1 MSDGSSPTQIG
12 RCGVNEPMVDS
23 IDSLT
28 SITTEEDETSEAESS
43 YVSDPEEE
51 GPVSI
56 VTNLRPSPSLE
67 APQAEEKHP
76 AGGRIAKDTGCC
88 LYSAITALF
97 VMVVLLGIVLIVTGP
112 VLGLPFPPLMRANT
126 PMILPPL
133 DHNHLTANLSE
144 DSNLNDTNHDDQQFQ
159 SMHYDADLI
168 DPISNHSTD
177 SFEYDYLEEH
187 MPANLTEYLAQHNE
201 TGIFNETVIED
212 LANLSPEALRTKYVA
227 YVPVPLKFDDDYEQT
242 DDTDDFHDSE
252 TNDRHDE
259 HVDHD
264 AIYFDE
270 PSAQTPRTSSVRRR
284 PSATIEK
291 VLLPIVMV
299 PESGTVDDRAKTSHG
314 ADAWRSNDFSGHR
327 QSYPPRRFDEDQSS
341 GQQADGVDDED
352 HLTSSSRRI
361 PGLNPPRRSGG
372 DRRRGPGLDYRM
384 FGSLTQP
391 ENRNRRPFRPRQR
404 ERFRPRDDFG
414 RTTSLHPHRVLPP
427 QGRLRS
433 RINKNSNRGQLLEGR
448 EGNPSL
454 YIRPPPRPRPR
465 IHHPPRPRVHRPS
478 PQDAWLSRQRTVDPP
493 PVTSTTKRP
502 AYSYP
507 RDAMSIQDIISY
519 MTSMSHSEQTTKKP
533 AEPVGPEHRTAVW
546 TNTDYYANN
555 PEGRSRVGQSYP
567 PVLPAPP
574 GISRSHDSMPVESH
588 RNAGASNPHNP
599 YSFKLDV
606 YPIRDGLGGDSYVP
620 SGPAYRQHSV
630 PPPSNYHRHR
640 PSYQESRQPSGDSS
654 GSLSGINFSYKIRYD
669 ASDTNKWSYSS
680 YSSSSPDPYSSY
692 RPQRRPTGSGYHDGY
707 TKYREDDEED
717 AMPVPLAF
725 RPRRPES
732 TTPKPKLIVHLNVF
746 NQGNKGTGSRNRYAE
761 QRHSE
766 DEEED
771 YYSPSDIYRAV
782 LRNNAPKGDHE
793 AGGDD
798 GIMQSG
804 QSRVDTFAHHRMDS
818 AAGLTADSAASSSG
832 AGDTYDSH
840 NMAASPSD
848 QYYRSLVT
856 RRPSSGGSGHAG
868 NNYRLSHQS
877 RNFYPAA
884 DDDVPEPLPMPMA
897 AQLSNST
904 DAGCAGA
911 DCAGHPD
918 GRTLNNTQLTPLV

>member
-12 RCGVNEPMVDS
+12 RCGVDEPMVDT

-28 SITTEEDETSEAESS
+28 SINTEADDTSDCNSDAESS
-43 YVSDPEEE
+43 YVSDREEEE
-51 GPVSI
+51 GPSSI
-56 VTNLRPSPSLE
+56 VANLRPSPLE
-67 APQAEEKHP
+67 EQQAEEKP
-76 AGGRIAKDTGCC
+76 SAGGSIAKDTGCC

-112 VLGLPFPPLMRANT
+112 VLGLPFPPLLRANS

-133 DHNHLTANLSE
+133 DHNHLTANLSD
-144 DSNLNDTNHDDQQFQ
+144 DSFTNDVNDTNQELQSIYDDSE
-159 SMHYDADLI
+159 SMDN
-168 DPISNHSTD
+168 SNHSTD
-177 SFEYDYLEEH
+177 AFEYDYVEEQQTS
-187 MPANLTEYLAQHNE
+187 PTNWTEYLAQHNE

-227 YVPVPLKFDDDYEQT
+227 YVPVPLKFDDYEQT
-242 DDTDDFHDSE
+242 DATDDFHDSE

-259 HVDHD
+259 DVDHD
-264 AIYFDE
+264 AIYYDD
-270 PSAQTPRTSSVRRR
+270 PQLQTQRTSSARRR
-284 PSATIEK
+284 PPATIEK

-299 PESGTVDDRAKTSHG
+299 PESGTMDDRMKTNQG
-314 ADAWRSNDFSGHR
+314 ADAWRSNDFAGDR
-327 QSYPPRRFDEDQSS
+327 PTYPPRRFDEDQSS
-341 GQQADGVDDED
+341 GQVDGLDDD
-352 HLTSSSRRI
+352 YLTSSSRRI
-361 PGLNPPRRSGG
+361 PGLNPPRRGGSGG

-427 QGRLRS
+427 PGRLRS
-433 RINKNSNRGQLLEGR
+433 RINKNNNRPQLLEGR

-478 PQDAWLSRQRTVDPP
+478 PQDAWLSRQRTADPPPPP
-493 PVTSTTKRP
+493 PVTTTKRP

-546 TNTDYYANN
+546 TSPDYYSNH
-555 PEGRSRVGQSYP
+555 PEGRSGVGQSYP

-574 GISRSHDSMPVESH
+574 GISRSHDSLPVESH
-588 RNAGASNPHNP
+588 RNGGLSNPHNP

-606 YPIRDGLGGDSYVP
+606 YPIRDGLGGDTYVP
-620 SGPAYRQHSV
+620 SGPAYRQQSV
-630 PPPSNYHRHR
+630 PAPNNYRHR
-640 PSYQESRQPSGDSS
+640 PSSSYQESRQPSGDSS
-654 GSLSGINFSYKIRYD
+654 GSLS
-669 ASDTNKWSYSS
+669 
-680 YSSSSPDPYSSY
+680 DPYSY
-692 RPQRRPTGSGYHDGY
+692 RPQRRPTATDYHDGY
-707 TKYREDDEED
+707 TKYREQDEED

-746 NQGNKGTGSRNRYAE
+746 NQGKGTGSRNRYAE
-761 QRHSE
+761 QRQSE

-782 LRNNAPKGDHE
+782 LRNNMPKGDHE

-798 GIMQSG
+798 GIMLSG

-818 AAGLTADSAASSSG
+818 AAGIPGDPAASSSG
-832 AGDTYDSH
+832 ASSTYDSH
-840 NMAASPSD
+840 NMAALPSD
-848 QYYRSLVT
+848 QYYRSLET
-856 RRPSSGGSGHAG
+856 RRPSSSSSGNAG
-868 NNYRLSHQS
+868 HSYRLSHQS
-877 RNFYPAA
+877 RNFYPAV
-884 DDDVPEPLPMPMA
+884 DDDAPEPLPMPMA
-897 AQLSNST
+897 AQQSP
-904 DAGCAGA
+904 DGCTGVN
-911 DCAGHPD
+911 CTVHPD
-918 GRTLNNTQLTPLV
+918 GRPNNTQLTPLV

>member
-12 RCGVNEPMVDS
+12 RCGVNEPMVS

-28 SITTEEDETSEAESS
+28 TINTDEDETSDCHSEAESS

-56 VTNLRPSPSLE
+56 VTNLRPSPLN
-67 APQAEEKHP
+67 AQQVEEKPP

-97 VMVVLLGIVLIVTGP
+97 VMVVLIGIVLIVTGP

-133 DHNHLTANLSE
+133 DHNHLTANISH
-144 DSNLNDTNHDDQQFQ
+144 DPFVNDGHQDDTNHTDDQELQ
-159 SMHYDADLI
+159 SIHYDWESMD
-168 DPISNHSTD
+168 NSTNPSMD
-177 SFEYDYLEEH
+177 SFEYDYLEEATAV
-187 MPANLTEYLAQHNE
+187 PTNWTEYLANHNE
-201 TGIFNETVIED
+201 TGIFNETVVED

-227 YVPVPLKFDDDYEQT
+227 YVPVPLRFDDDQQT
-242 DDTDDFHDSE
+242 DATDDDFHDSE
-252 TNDRHDE
+252 TNDRHDDDI
-259 HVDHD
+259 DHD
-264 AIYFDE
+264 AIYFDDQAE
-270 PSAQTPRTSSVRRR
+270 QTPRPSSVRRR

-299 PESGTVDDRAKTSHG
+299 PQSETIDDRMKTSQG
-314 ADAWRSNDFSGHR
+314 ADSWRSNHFSGDRPH
-327 QSYPPRRFDEDQSS
+327 YPPRRFDEDQSS
-341 GQQADGVDDED
+341 GQMDGVDDED

-361 PGLNPPRRSGG
+361 AGLNPPRRGGAGG

-391 ENRNRRPFRPRQR
+391 ESRNRRPFRPRQR

-427 QGRLRS
+427 PGRLRS
-433 RINKNSNRGQLLEGR
+433 RINKNNDRPRMIEGR
-448 EGNPSL
+448 EGNPSF

-465 IHHPPRPRVHRPS
+465 ISHPPRPRAHRPS
-478 PQDAWLSRQRTVDPP
+478 PQDAWLSRQRTADPP
-493 PVTSTTKRP
+493 PAPVTTTKRP

-533 AEPVGPEHRTAVW
+533 AAPVGPEHRTAVW
-546 TNTDYYANN
+546 TNTDYYSNDAA
-555 PEGRSRVGQSYP
+555 EGRSRAGQSYP

-588 RNAGASNPHNP
+588 RSAGVSNPISNP

-606 YPIRDGLGGDSYVP
+606 YPMRDGLGGDSYAP
-620 SGPAYRQHSV
+620 SGPAYRQQSV
-630 PPPSNYHRHR
+630 PPPSNYRHR
-640 PSYQESRQPSGDSS
+640 PSSSYQENRQPSGDSS
-654 GSLSGINFSYKIRYD
+654 GSLSDSY
-669 ASDTNKWSYSS
+669 
-680 YSSSSPDPYSSY
+680 SY
-692 RPQRRPTGSGYHDGY
+692 RPQRRPTGSGYHDHGGY
-707 TKYREDDEED
+707 TKYREDEEDD

-746 NQGNKGTGSRNRYAE
+746 NQGKGTGSRNRYAE
-761 QRHSE
+761 QRQSD
-766 DEEED
+766 DEAED

-798 GIMQSG
+798 GIMPSG

-818 AAGLTADSAASSSG
+818 AAGLASDSAASSSG
-832 AGDTYDSH
+832 AGNTYDSH
-840 NMAASPSD
+840 NMAALPSD

-856 RRPSSGGSGHAG
+856 RRPSSSSANAG

-877 RNFYPAA
+877 RNFYPAV

-897 AQLSNST
+897 AQLSN
-904 DAGCAGA
+904 DGCTGVNCTVHA
-911 DCAGHPD
+911 DG
-918 GRTLNNTQLTPLV
+918 LVNNTQITPLVF